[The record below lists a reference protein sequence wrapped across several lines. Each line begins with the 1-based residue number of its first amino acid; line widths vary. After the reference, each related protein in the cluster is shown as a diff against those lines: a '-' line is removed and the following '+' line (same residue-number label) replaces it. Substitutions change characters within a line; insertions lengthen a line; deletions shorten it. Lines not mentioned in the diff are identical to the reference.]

1 MARFKLDVANLKE
14 KDLLPVME
22 FINDSLLKRFHTISE
37 IALIEPSNAQQF
49 YNADD
54 LACVALNIVDDLVK
68 FGLCPDC
75 TDTEDSTEFDY
86 QDIIRQHLEK
96 EFLNE
101 TTESAGN

>member
-14 KDLLPVME
+14 KHFCDFME
-22 FINDSLLKRFHTISE
+22 KVG
-37 IALIEPSNAQQF
+37 ALAMSRPYNTTSSIKVIEPTNAQQF
-49 YNADD
+49 YTNDD

-75 TDTEDSTEFDY
+75 TDTDDSTEFDY

-96 EFLNE
+96 EF
-101 TTESAGN
+101 SK